1 MRPLDW
7 TILGLY
13 VAAILAMG
21 FLIGRR
27 QRNQSEYYVAG
38 ETMPWWQVGLSLVA
52 NQVSAVS
59 LIGAP
64 AFIAVKSGG
73 GLRWLQYEVAVP
85 LAMIPII
92 VVLLPAYWKT
102 RGFTIYGYLESR
114 FGPSARRAV
123 SAIFLLSRSM
133 STGVALLAASYV
145 TAVCLDLGLSATI
158 VSVGAVS
165 VLYTI
170 WGGIRADIYS
180 DIAQLAV
187 LWLSSILGAVLIVLQ
202 VPAEGWDPAGWQDRL
217 AVFEFGTNGITDGAD
232 FSFWPML
239 FGGLFL
245 YLSYYGCDQTQ
256 AQRLLSTAGPK
267 ESAKALTLNG
277 ILRFPLVLT
286 YCAVGVLMLP
296 FLAAHPG
303 FSSQVAA
310 LPPDY
315 LMPTFFLHHLPAGF
329 LGLVVAGVF
338 AASMSS
344 IDSAV
349 NSLSASSW
357 NDFLL
362 PLRPALASVDDRLK
376 VLFSRLLAAF
386 WGVVSILFALWLGGG
401 HDTVIELVNK
411 IGSAFYGPVAG
422 IFILGILVS
431 RAGLRGALVGLAAG
445 VAANLYLWLAHS
457 GQVSWMWWNL
467 VGFTVC
473 LAVGTAAG
481 GGSPHPK
488 GDRQAPVPVPWRM
501 VWLLCFWFAAILAAA
516 VAVEYLGG
524 SGLF

>member
-7 TILGLY
+7 TVLAVYLAGILG
-13 VAAILAMG
+13 MG

-27 QRNQSEYYVAG
+27 QRDQSEYYVAG

-73 GLRWLQYEVAVP
+73 GLKWLQYEMAVP
-85 LAMIPII
+85 LAMIAII
-92 VVLLPAYWKT
+92 VILLPAYWKS
-102 RGFTIYGYLESR
+102 RGFTIYGYLDDR
-114 FGPSARRAV
+114 FGAPVRLAV
-123 SAIFLLSRSM
+123 SAVFLLSRSM
-133 STGVALLAASYV
+133 GTGVALLATSYV
-145 TAVCLDLGLSATI
+145 TAVCLDVGLTATI
-158 VSVGAVS
+158 ALVGAAS

-180 DIAQLAV
+180 DIVQLAV
-187 LWLSSILGAVLIVLQ
+187 LWAAALVCGVIIVLQ
-202 VPAEGWDPAGWQDRL
+202 IPDGGWDLSFWRDRL
-217 AVFEFGTNGITDGAD
+217 AVFEFSRNGITDGAT

-256 AQRLLSTAGPK
+256 AQRLLSTKGPG
-267 ESAKALTLNG
+267 ESAKALALNG

-296 FLAAHPG
+296 FMASHPD
-303 FSSQVAA
+303 FSAQVAS

-315 LMPTFFLHHLPAGF
+315 LMPTFFLHHVPTGF
-329 LGLVVAGVF
+329 LGLIIAGVF

-349 NSLSASSW
+349 NSLSAASW
-357 NDFLL
+357 NDFLVRF
-362 PLRPALASVDDRLK
+362 RPSLDLIADRAK
-376 VLFSRLLAAF
+376 VRWSRFIAAF
-386 WGVVSILFALWLGGG
+386 WGGISILFALWLGGG

-411 IGSAFYGPVAG
+411 IGSAFYGPVAAV
-422 IFILGILVS
+422 FVVGILFAS
-431 RAGLRGALVGLAAG
+431 ADGRGALAGLAAG
-445 VAANLYLWLAHS
+445 VAVNIYLWIGH
-457 GQVSWMWWNL
+457 GGTVSWMWWNL
-467 VGFTVC
+467 IGFVVC
-473 LAVGTAAG
+473 LAVSLLFSSSGNAAT
-481 GGSPHPK
+481 
-488 GDRQAPVPVPWRM
+488 RVAPSTRM
-501 VWLLCFWFAAILAAA
+501 IGWLLPLLLGWFVLIVLC
-516 VAVEYLGG
+516 
-524 SGLF
+524 GLLIHTWR